1 MPSIRYKNNQTF
13 YKLLFATA
21 IPIAIQNA
29 ISTSLNLVDNV
40 MIGQLGATSIAA
52 VGAANQLFFLMTL
65 ILFGSYSG
73 VSIFISQYWGQKTYD
88 RLKEVM
94 VVAITLGLIVST
106 VFFIIAFFLP
116 DLFLK
121 ILSGD
126 PELIALGVPYLK
138 IISFSYLL
146 TAMSFAFGFSTRGI
160 GHAKL
165 PMKASVISLLIN
177 TGLNMVLIFGLFGF
191 PALGVKGAAIATLI
205 ARIIEF
211 IIIISGIYKHIPHLA
226 VGLSDFKKT
235 HLSIFKNILKTAMP
249 VIINEGFWA
258 LGMTVYTYVY
268 AHIGTMEMAA
278 IQISNMINSLFFV
291 ISMGLGNAAMV
302 MLGNKLGADEID
314 LAVEYNKKFLLL
326 AFLSGI
332 GVLVLLVVLSPI
344 VIPVLFNLSSEGIKA
359 TVDTLRVLALLTPFR
374 FYNTIVI
381 IGTLR
386 SGGDTV
392 FSMFLELTCVWLIGV
407 PLAFFGG
414 FYLNLPVNLL
424 AGLIGI
430 EEIAKALLGFPRVL
444 SGKWAKKIVSE

>member
-1 MPSIRYKNNQTF
+1 MHLLSFKENREF
-13 YKLLFATA
+13 YTLLFATA
-21 IPIAIQNA
+21 IPIAVQNA

-73 VSIFISQYWGQKTYD
+73 VSIFISQYWGQKSYD

-94 VVAITLGLIVST
+94 VVAITLGIIVSSI
-106 VFFIIAFFLP
+106 FFVIAFVFPSQFLT
-116 DLFLK
+116 L
-121 ILSGD
+121 LSGD
-126 PELIALGVPYLK
+126 PALIEQGVPYLK
-138 IISFSYLL
+138 IVSFSYLL

-165 PMKASVISLLIN
+165 PMKASIISLLIN
-177 TGLNMVLIFGLFGF
+177 TGLNVLLIFGLLGF

-211 IIIISGIYKHIPHLA
+211 IIIMNGIYSNISYLA
-226 VGLSDFKKT
+226 VKFEDFKKT
-235 HLSIFKNILKTAMP
+235 HAGIFKNILKTAFP
-249 VIINEGFWA
+249 VIVNEGFWA

-268 AHIGTMEMAA
+268 AHMGTMEMAA
-278 IQISNMINSLFFV
+278 VQISNMINSLFFV

-302 MLGNKLGADEID
+302 ILGNKLGAGERETAI
-314 LAVEYNKKFLLL
+314 EFNKKFLVL
-326 AFLSGI
+326 AFSL
-332 GVLVLLVVLSPI
+332 GVMVGVIVFTFSPF
-344 VIPVLFNLSSEGIKA
+344 VIPVLFKLSADGVAA
-359 TVDTLRVLALLTPFR
+359 TINTLRVLAFLTPFR
-374 FYNTIVI
+374 FYNTIMI

-392 FSMFLELTCVWLIGV
+392 FSMILELACVWLLGV

-414 FYLNLPVNLL
+414 FYLMLPVHLV
-424 AGLIGI
+424 AGLVGI
-430 EEIAKALLGFPRVL
+430 EEISKVILGFPRVK
-444 SGKWAKKIVSE
+444 SNKWAKRITA